1 MDPAAA
7 IDGLLVQ
14 VNANNTNKQFAIV
27 KYIILLCE
35 LFFFYICLLFATFII
50 SINWRSEIVYDLL
63 TYIKNNNNNF
73 NMSTYLGKALMF

>member
-1 MDPAAA
+1 MCVLYIDCAEVPIIILPTVVVSYQIYTLVDPAAA

-35 LFFFYICLLFATFII
+35 LFFFIFAYCLLH
-50 SINWRSEIVYDLL
+50 L
-63 TYIKNNNNNF
+63 
-73 NMSTYLGKALMF
+73 